1 MNKDSRLNAIVT
13 FNFDATGVTGTFYG
27 YSGLSAEL
35 FFRQHFLRIPA
46 MEASIGLL
54 GWWRQRKKNRL
65 SFRRNPHTFVCGSQR
80 LANNRDL

>member
-1 MNKDSRLNAIVT
+1 MNKDSRLNAVVT

-35 FFRQHFLRIPA
+35 FPA
-46 MEASIGLL
+46 AFFANPSNGSKYRPSRLVATAE
-54 GWWRQRKKNRL
+54 KNRL